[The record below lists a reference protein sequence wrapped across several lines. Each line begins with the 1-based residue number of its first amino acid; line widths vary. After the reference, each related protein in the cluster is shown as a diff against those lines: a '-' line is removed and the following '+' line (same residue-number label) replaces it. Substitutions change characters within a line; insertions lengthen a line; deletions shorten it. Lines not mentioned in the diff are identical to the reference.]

1 MHLVLTTFP
10 SQKSRN
16 VGDLLITQSFVE
28 LAKTVGAID
37 DYQTRFRTV
46 SLDAPDLLPFRN
58 NPIFLPGMS
67 IAYSSYP
74 ELYSLTRNIGD
85 LPLGLIPFGCTWQ
98 HPIGGAGDAARAS
111 LSPECHAVFSTI
123 AERTGPIATRD
134 HRVEAI
140 LHRQGIPAITVGD
153 CAWFHLASIGKGMR
167 RPTRLGRIA
176 VTTPHASRF
185 TPQSKSL
192 IAMLSR
198 AYPDAHLRLSLHSR
212 VTEHTAEIATYAA
225 RTGYEVVESA
235 GRLEVF
241 DEYDQFD
248 LHVGHRLHGH
258 IGFLRRRIPS
268 VLLMEDARSRG
279 FSASL
284 PTGCFAADADE
295 AEAAHEASVAE
306 RVSRLKPDLGV
317 IERVEAFVTREV
329 TTGFESYV
337 GVAPFLD
344 DMLNRVALPELR
356 RKIQAAA
363 ALLGESRL
371 SVQ

>member
-1 MHLVLTTFP
+1 
-10 SQKSRN
+10 
-16 VGDLLITQSFVE
+16 
-28 LAKTVGAID
+28 
-37 DYQTRFRTV
+37 
-46 SLDAPDLLPFRN
+46 
-58 NPIFLPGMS
+58 
-67 IAYSSYP
+67 
-74 ELYSLTRNIGD
+74 
-85 LPLGLIPFGCTWQ
+85 
-98 HPIGGAGDAARAS
+98 
-111 LSPECHAVFSTI
+111 
-123 AERTGPIATRD
+123 
-134 HRVEAI
+134 
-140 LHRQGIPAITVGD
+140 
-153 CAWFHLASIGKGMR
+153 
-167 RPTRLGRIA
+167 
-176 VTTPHASRF
+176 
-185 TPQSKSL
+185 
-192 IAMLSR
+192 
-198 AYPDAHLRLSLHSR
+198 
-212 VTEHTAEIATYAA
+212 
-225 RTGYEVVESA
+225 VESA